1 MAYVVALLATRW
13 GSELGGLNVFNRG
26 LAEGMTRALPKGSQT
41 ICFVNRLP
49 AVADGSTGAVELLE
63 HETFT
68 ALALAADIA
77 TRCKALEP
85 GTLQG
90 VLVVGHD
97 TITGQAAIDCAN
109 ELRALLGGEID
120 VKSAVIGHMDYSAY
134 AFMKDLSLEE
144 VATRSAKQRNT
155 IAAADCA
162 FAVGPLLQRNFAS
175 ARSAIRRPR
184 SPVRPLAPGVEKV
197 RLQAHNPRVDLQI
210 FISGR
215 LNREDDPIKNSALAV
230 HALAAAYAQGR
241 QSNSA
246 VWLARGQ
253 LFAWGVDPHSDQ
265 AVIEQLKAIGSMDAA
280 FALHAE
286 PFSDDQA
293 ALRQRLASCHVAL
306 MPSWHEG
313 FGLSGWEALCAGVPL
328 VCSRQSGLAMLLDAL
343 KQQFPEV
350 SFRSVEF
357 VNIGGSTAAGTPN
370 QEDIG
375 RFAEVLLE
383 MMVDIEARKQAAI
396 DLASLLKREF
406 SWKRC
411 ASDLLEG
418 TGWYFPGS
426 VHWSNRQVAGRQ
438 QAESRPVL
446 ERILDDLD
454 ELDLEEDWGD
464 LTTAFNNLSDAGKNA
479 DLRDRPELREKLH
492 AIGGAIGECMAVAS
506 PIGETARESG
516 RMDVCWRFMA
526 ACANICA
533 SFREF
538 SQSFPEAMLQVI
550 WKDPFLT
557 KELFYYAAAFAN
569 EFSHQ
574 ASEIAPKF
582 FAPVQLPGDAASFST
597 RLARLAS
604 KHPEFAQLFSKL
616 EGDLTFEE
624 ERARCTQVLRH
635 AHDIAQAIS
644 GDPKLAS
651 TALALMALGLE
662 PARQVADQTVAFFRT
677 YYPTAG
683 TVEGHWRGDKRV
695 FAALATA
702 SLSTP
707 VILQVLRCMAQDE
720 DESIRW
726 AALHLAFSRTLRRR
740 LEAATAAGSLALD
753 APLNQVLG
761 NIVDTAIAADA
772 GHPWLHREFLSHY
785 LDERASPAEIG
796 DPTPLSVLD
805 FPVARWL
812 IGPVAGEAAPRLRGK
827 THPEVAVTRTDT
839 LQVVKRILLVLPP
852 IEIDD
857 DASGASRTSTPA
869 LGLGLLASHLVA
881 QGHDVQIA
889 DCHRFPKLRA
899 EVLRLAQ
906 TFDLIGFN
914 TVFSTIRSTMEM
926 LVAIRNRTQS
936 TTLVIGGPAA
946 KLNAWQFSTVHM
958 EDAQTSWDFAVAT
971 DAVENLSAIVASLK
985 SPGPWPA
992 APGIIANPQSWNVVG
1007 RGVEPSPKVS
1017 PVRLLQQPSIN
1028 PLRPA
1033 WLHVVLDR
1041 RIYRNGD
1048 NQYEPAR
1055 TRSKSRKF
1063 HEAHV
1068 VMSQGCDWN
1077 CVFCTERR
1085 DKSGGEQR
1093 RDVAHVLN
1101 EIRDLVA
1108 QHQDLRI
1115 QFVDDNLLPQIASDA
1130 KEGAAKYGGLAWA
1143 SDFLDGLAEI
1153 KETAGGSFG
1162 WRGIFRIEDFFDY
1175 EAGFPDGDFI
1185 ARLQRSGCRMLAFG
1199 VEHGSE
1205 EQRKKSKAASGI
1217 VANNLITELFRRL
1230 RTADILTK
1238 AYFMLGGQWETQET
1252 AQQTIDFA
1260 IQSGVTL
1267 AYFALYKDFSRAMI
1281 VLSKEQQPEDFKA
1294 EAFIRYDQLVLNWD
1308 KTFANAQDCHEDV
1321 NGSCT
1326 MASGPI
1332 TAMELECYRQLAVLG
1347 FQFADLVKYNDF
1359 HNEDADNG
1367 NLLRAVTWDSPSE
1380 YFKTVE
1386 HAYRQFYLRPT
1397 FVQQYSALLA
1407 HGY

>member
-26 LAEGMTRALPKGSQT
+26 LAEGMTQALPKGSQT

-49 AVADGSTGAVELLE
+49 EDTGGSAGAVELVE

-68 ALALAADIA
+68 ATSLADDIE

-85 GTLQG
+85 ETLQG

-97 TITGQAAIDCAN
+97 TITGQVAIDCAN
-109 ELRALLGGEID
+109 ALRTHLGSEID

-134 AFMKDLSLEE
+134 AFMKDLSLEK
-144 VATRSAKQRNT
+144 VAERSAKQRDI

-175 ARSAIRRPR
+175 VRSATHRPR
-184 SPVRPLAPGVEKV
+184 SPVRPLVPGVDKV
-197 RLQAHNPRVDLQI
+197 RLQTHDPRVDLQV

-215 LNREDDPIKNSALAV
+215 LNREDDPIKNSILAV
-230 HALAAAYAQGR
+230 YALAAAYAQGR
-241 QSNSA
+241 ESNSEA
-246 VWLARGQ
+246 WVARGQ
-253 LFAWGVDPHSDQ
+253 LFAWGVDPQSDQ
-265 AVIEQLKAIGSMDAA
+265 DLIEQLKEIGNKDAA
-280 FALHAE
+280 FVLHPE

-293 ALRQRLASCHVAL
+293 ALRQRLASCHLAL

-328 VCSRQSGLAMLLDAL
+328 VCSRQSGLAMLLDEL

-350 SFRSVEF
+350 PFGSVEF
-357 VNIGGSTAAGTPN
+357 VNIGGGTAACTPN
-370 QEDIG
+370 PEDIG
-375 RFAEVLLE
+375 KFANVLLD
-383 MMVDIEARKQAAI
+383 MTANIEARKQAAI

-418 TGWYFPGS
+418 TGWYLPGS
-426 VHWSNRQVAGRQ
+426 VHWSNRQVAGQ
-438 QAESRPVL
+438 KQEESRQVL
-446 ERILDDLD
+446 ERILDNLD
-454 ELDLEEDWGD
+454 KLDLEEDWGD

-479 DLRDRPELREKLH
+479 DLRDRAELREKLH
-492 AIGGAIGECMAVAS
+492 AIGRAIGDRMAVVG
-506 PIGETARESG
+506 PFGETARESG

-526 ACANICA
+526 ACANICK

-538 SQSFPEAMLQVI
+538 SQSFPEAMLKVI
-550 WKDPFLT
+550 WNDTFLT
-557 KELFYYAAAFAN
+557 KELFYYAAAFAK

-582 FAPVQLPGDAASFST
+582 FAPVQLSGETASFSI

-604 KHPEFAQLFSKL
+604 RHPELAQLFPKL
-616 EGDLTFEE
+616 ESDPTFVEELT
-624 ERARCTQVLRH
+624 RCTNVARH
-635 AHDIAQAIS
+635 AHDIAQSIVGNPGLS
-644 GDPKLAS
+644 S
-651 TALALMALGLE
+651 TALALMALGPE
-662 PARQVADQTVAFFRT
+662 PARQVADQTVAFFRS
-677 YYPTAG
+677 YYPGAG
-683 TVEGHWRGDKRV
+683 AVKGHWRGDKRV
-695 FAALATA
+695 FAAFATA
-702 SLSTP
+702 SLPTN
-707 VILQVLRCMAQDE
+707 VILEVLRCMARDE

-740 LEAATAAGSLALD
+740 LEVAADAGSLTVD
-753 APLNQVLG
+753 TPLNQVLG
-761 NIVDTAIAADA
+761 NIVDTAVATDG

-785 LDERASPAEIG
+785 LEERDSPPEVG
-796 DPTPLSVLD
+796 VPTPLSVLD

-812 IGPVAGEAAPRLRGK
+812 IGPVVGEAAPQLRGR
-827 THPEVAVTRTDT
+827 THPEVAITRTDT

-869 LGLGLLASHLVA
+869 LGLGLLASHLA
-881 QGHDVQIA
+881 AEGHDVQVA
-889 DCHRFPKLRA
+889 DCHRFPKLRT
-899 EVLRLAQ
+899 EVLRLAG

-914 TVFSTIRSTMEM
+914 TVFSTIRSTMKM
-926 LVAIRNRTQS
+926 LVDIRKRTQS

-958 EDAQTSWDFAVAT
+958 EDAQASWDFAVSA
-971 DAVENLSAIVASLK
+971 DAVENLSTLVASLK
-985 SPGPWPA
+985 TPGPWPE
-992 APGIIANPQSWNVVG
+992 APGITANQQSWNVVG
-1007 RGVEPSPKVS
+1007 RGVSPSHNVS
-1017 PVRLLQQPSIN
+1017 PIGLSQQPSLK
-1028 PLRPA
+1028 PLPA

-1055 TRSKSRKF
+1055 TRSKSSKF

-1085 DKSGGEQR
+1085 EKSGGEQR
-1093 RDVAHVLN
+1093 REVAHVLN
-1101 EIRDLVA
+1101 EISDLA
-1108 QHQDLRI
+1108 SQHRDLRI
-1115 QFVDDNLLPQIASDA
+1115 QFIDDNLLPQIASNA
-1130 KEGAAKYGGLAWA
+1130 KEGAAKYLGLAWA
-1143 SDFLDGLAEI
+1143 SEFLKGLAEI
-1153 KETAGGSFG
+1153 KETAGDSFG
-1162 WRGIFRIEDFFDY
+1162 WRGIFRLEDFFAY
-1175 EAGFPDGDFI
+1175 EAEFPNGDFI

-1205 EQRKKSKAASGI
+1205 EQRRKSKVASG
-1217 VANNLITELFRRL
+1217 VVGNDHITELFLRL
-1230 RTADILTK
+1230 RDADILTK
-1238 AYFMLGGQWETQET
+1238 AYFMLGGQWEDQES

-1267 AYFALYKDFSRAMI
+1267 AYFALYKDFSRATT
-1281 VLSKEQQPEDFKA
+1281 VLSKEQQGEDPKA
-1294 EAFIRYDQLVLNWD
+1294 ERFICYDQLILNWD
-1308 KTFANAQDCHEDV
+1308 RAFANAQDHHESV
-1321 NGSCT
+1321 NGNCT
-1326 MASGPI
+1326 MESGPI
-1332 TAMELECYRQLAVLG
+1332 TQTEIECYRELSALG
-1347 FQFADLVKYNDF
+1347 FQFTDLVKYNDF
-1359 HNEDADNG
+1359 HNEDTDG
-1367 NLLRAVTWDSPSE
+1367 GTLLRDITWGSPSE

-1386 HAYRQFYLRPT
+1386 QAYRQFYLRPR
-1397 FVQQYSALLA
+1397 FVQEYSALLA